1 MYDISAIKRLLPSYS
16 EDLYLNE
23 YAENSI
29 RGYISDISLVLDF
42 LETEQLTFCKESLL
56 TWKKLQSDV
65 IKSSTINRKIAALN
79 KFFDYL
85 STPELRLK
93 QVQIQESGFSENALT
108 KQELDYLLN
117 VAVQAGN
124 LRISMIILVLV
135 STGIRIG
142 ELPFFTVETVE
153 TGIVLVNNKKKER
166 PIVLSYSLQ
175 SSILDYC
182 KFCGIING
190 YIFINKKQCPLSRS
204 YIAAEMKRLAQSADV
219 SPDKVHPHN
228 LRHYFSRRFLE
239 QGYPL
244 SDLADHLGH
253 EKIDTT
259 RRYLRITSNKKRQQM
274 SNISNLINAAPLI
287 NFLHPEQILRRAL

>member
-1 MYDISAIKRLLPSYS
+1 MYDISAIRRLLPSYS
-16 EDLYLNE
+16 EALYLNE

-29 RGYISDISLVLDF
+29 RGYISDINLVLDF
-42 LETEQLTFCKESLL
+42 LASEQLTFNKESLL
-56 TWKKLQSDV
+56 TWKELQNNV

-79 KFFDYL
+79 NFFNYL
-85 STPELRLK
+85 NTPELRLK
-93 QVQIQESGFSENALT
+93 QVQVQESGFSENALT
-108 KQELDYLLN
+108 KQELDRLLN
-117 VAVQAGN
+117 VAVQAGE

-142 ELPFFTVETVE
+142 ELPFFTVEAVE
-153 TGIVLVNNKKKER
+153 AGIVPVNNKKKER

-182 KFCGIING
+182 QFYGISSG
-190 YIFINKKQCPLSRS
+190 YIFINKKQRPLSRS
-204 YIAAEMKRLAQSADV
+204 YIASEMKRLAQSADV

-228 LRHYFSRRFLE
+228 LRHYFSRRFLD

-244 SDLADHLGH
+244 TDLADHLGH

-259 RRYLRITSNKKRQQM
+259 RRYLRITYNEKRQQM
-274 SNISNLINAAPLI
+274 SNISNLIDASPLI
-287 NFLHPEQILRRAL
+287 KFLHPRK

>member
-1 MYDISAIKRLLPSYS
+1 MYDISAIRCLLPSYS
-16 EDLYLNE
+16 EALYLNE

-29 RGYISDISLVLDF
+29 RGYISDINLVLDF
-42 LETEQLTFCKESLL
+42 LALEQLTFNKESLL
-56 TWKKLQSDV
+56 TWKELQNNV

-79 KFFDYL
+79 NFFDYL
-85 STPELRLK
+85 NTPELRLK
-93 QVQIQESGFSENALT
+93 QVQVQESGFSENALT
-108 KQELDYLLN
+108 KQELDRLLN
-117 VAVQAGN
+117 VAVQAGK

-142 ELPFFTVETVE
+142 ELPFFTVEAVE
-153 TGIVLVNNKKKER
+153 TGIVPVNNKKKER

-182 KFCGIING
+182 QFCGISSEC
-190 YIFINKKQCPLSRS
+190 IFINKKQRPLSRS
-204 YIAAEMKRLAQSADV
+204 YIASEMKRLAQSAGIY
-219 SPDKVHPHN
+219 PDKVHPHN

-244 SDLADHLGH
+244 TDLADHLGH

-259 RRYLRITSNKKRQQM
+259 RRYLRVTYNEKRQQM
-274 SNISNLINAAPLI
+274 SNISNLINASPLI
-287 NFLHPEQILRRAL
+287 KFLHP

>member
-1 MYDISAIKRLLPSYS
+1 MYNISTIRRAIPSYL
-16 EDLYLNE
+16 EFLHLNE

-29 RGYISDISLVLDF
+29 RGYISDITLVLDF
-42 LETEQLTFCKESLL
+42 LKSEQLTLSKESLL
-56 TWKKLQSDV
+56 TWKGLQNNV

-85 STPELRLK
+85 NAPELRLK
-93 QVQIQESGFSENALT
+93 QVQIQENNFSENALT
-108 KQELDYLLN
+108 KQELDRLLS
-117 VAVQAGN
+117 VAIQAKK
-124 LRISMIILVLV
+124 LRISMIILVLA

-142 ELPFFTVETVE
+142 ELSFFTVEAVE
-153 TGIVLVNNKKKER
+153 TGIVSVNNKKKER

-175 SSILDYC
+175 RSILDYC
-182 KFCGIING
+182 QFCGIISG

-204 YIAAEMKRLAQSADV
+204 YIAAEMKRLAQSADI

-259 RRYLRITSNKKRQQM
+259 RRYLRITSNEKRQQM
-274 SNISNLINAAPLI
+274 SNISNLINASPLI
-287 NFLHPEQILRRAL
+287 KFLHT